1 MELINQFMQGLSEKR
16 FKNLP
21 HEVYLNPYY
30 DSFTARMED
39 LFLQFISEDDR
50 LNQIKGLLEKAAQN
64 QLQPS
69 DHPAPFQQD
78 SIASFSSLN
87 RSVMNAPPVMR
98 RKQNSFTRTL
108 GPISMSVNETPRK
121 ESIMTKPSL
130 ISTLR
135 LEDHP
140 QQEKLP
146 SLISLLN
153 EILQVSDDSF
163 NAKEMILSTLLTQA
177 EKESMKASARSISKG
192 TTELNLTTEQLRT
205 MLKDVL
211 ELPMFFSTTLAK
223 KLRSINRRVHPRS
236 NDELLQGLAESE
248 E

>member
-1 MELINQFMQGLSEKR
+1 MQGFSEKR

-30 DSFTARMED
+30 DSFTSRMED
-39 LFLQFISEDDR
+39 LFLQFLSEDDR
-50 LNQIKGLLEKAAQN
+50 LNQLKGLLEKASKN

-69 DHPAPFQQD
+69 DHPMPFQQD

-98 RKQNSFTRTL
+98 KKLTSFTRTL

-121 ESIMTKPSL
+121 ESILAKPSL
-130 ISTLR
+130 ISTIR
-135 LEDHP
+135 LEDRP

-153 EILQVSDDSF
+153 DVLNVSDDSF
-163 NAKEMILSTLLTQA
+163 NAKELILSTILTQA
-177 EKESMKASARSISKG
+177 EKEGMRASARSITKP
-192 TTELNLTTEQLRT
+192 TAELSLTTEQLRT
-205 MLKDVL
+205 ILKDVL
-211 ELPMFFSTTLAK
+211 ELPIFFSSTLAK
-223 KLRSINRRVHPRS
+223 KLSGLNRGFHP
-236 NDELLQGLAESE
+236 
-248 E
+248 